1 MPSLLRNCASKNSL
15 KTFFVTIAQA
25 KISLHKGMVV
35 LFLLFKPLG
44 PICLLHFC
52 LLHDAEY
59 AVV

>member
-25 KISLHKGMVV
+25 KISLNKGMVV

-44 PICLLHFC
+44 PICLLH
-52 LLHDAEY
+52 DAEY